1 MAETSKVVYS
11 SSSQGSSMAKRI
23 NSFQLQ
29 FAAKTHLIA
38 YFVKLD
44 LYSMTQKNPKFDS
57 GLPATATFKH

>member
-1 MAETSKVVYS
+1 
-11 SSSQGSSMAKRI
+11 MAKRT
-23 NSFQLQ
+23 NSLQLQ

-57 GLPATATFKH
+57 GLPAAATFKH